1 MRLTS
6 KGQVTIPLEVRER
19 LGLEPGTE
27 VEFEV
32 VGDAVRMRR
41 AARQT
46 RGRALVE
53 RLRGAATTRL
63 TTDEILR
70 HTRR

>member
-6 KGQVTIPLEVRER
+6 KGQVTIPLAVRER
-19 LGLEPGTE
+19 LGLTAGSE

-32 VGDAVRMRR
+32 VGDAVRLRK

-46 RGRALVE
+46 RGQALVA
-53 RLRGAATTRL
+53 RLRGAATATL
-63 TTDEILR
+63 TTDEILK
-70 HTRR
+70 HTRG

>member
-6 KGQVTIPLEVRER
+6 KGQITIPQAVRDQ
-19 LGLEPGTE
+19 LGLTAGME

-32 VGDAVRMRR
+32 VGDAVRVRN

-46 RGRALVE
+46 RGRALID
-53 RLRGAATTRL
+53 RLRGAATTKL
-63 TTDEILR
+63 TTDEILK
-70 HTRR
+70 HTRS